1 MAPAEVSDNIWQ
13 AANPHKNDCLSQEN
27 SGAYLCGP
35 LRDWH
40 RLGQPRARVKHL
52 LAHIAYAL
60 AICLFNTSRSNPSPS
75 PVWLVLSKQIAQFL
89 VRSIDRCLL
98 RARANQLVSNTFR
111 LLIITLRQ
119 AKHQYEGY
127 WRILKDTEWTLGSC
141 SISSNGCS
149 SLPAMFLLVPFSFI
163 LWQTWRLLFLSHY
176 YISIYF
182 TKPKLKLKQTEHP
195 APGALSASGLFIY
208 AICLSARQLIT
219 FALPSSSLSLSLL
232 FALMLCLHLARFID
246 HWLSVSIFEV
256 VSY

>member
-1 MAPAEVSDNIWQ
+1 MRPIARLAQIRAAQSPSEASVS
-13 AANPHKNDCLSQEN
+13 SY
-27 SGAYLCGP
+27 SLC
-35 LRDWH
+35 
-40 RLGQPRARVKHL
+40 
-52 LAHIAYAL
+52 Y

-75 PVWLVLSKQIAQFL
+75 PARLVLSKQIAQFL

-141 SISSNGCS
+141 SISSNGC
-149 SLPAMFLLVPFSFI
+149 LPFSFI

-195 APGALSASGLFIY
+195 ARGALSASGLFIC

-219 FALPSSSLSLSLL
+219 FALPSSSLSLSLSSL
-232 FALMLCLHLARFID
+232 RLCCACT
-246 HWLSVSIFEV
+246 
-256 VSY
+256 